1 VQTQLC
7 EFCLK
12 SGMLCNKC
20 QEKVSTGIVDDL
32 YMKVAQY
39 LLKVENRNPSL
50 QKAILERV
58 IDVGGFLVLVVG
70 RGDRLKFMGEDRRLP
85 RDIGDQFNR
94 RVLIIEKG
102 LNDRGFLEDLF
113 TGQHVVTIN
122 IIWLP
127 DGTTETRVVLQGGGA
142 RRLSQKRINALTRIA
157 KGVRNMDLMVEYVY

>member
-1 VQTQLC
+1 
-7 EFCLK
+7 
-12 SGMLCNKC
+12 MLCNKC
-20 QEKVSTGIVDDL
+20 QEKVSTGVVNDL

-50 QKAILERV
+50 QKARLERV

-70 RGDRLKFMGEDRRLP
+70 HGDRNKFIGEDRRLL
-85 RDIGDQFNR
+85 RDIGDEFNR
-94 RVLIIEKG
+94 RVLIIEEG

-113 TGQHVVTIN
+113 TGQHIVTIN

-127 DGTTETRVVLQGGGA
+127 DGTTETRVVLQGRRA

-157 KGVRNMDLMVEYVY
+157 KGVRDMDLRVEYVY

>member
-1 VQTQLC
+1 
-7 EFCLK
+7 
-12 SGMLCNKC
+12 
-20 QEKVSTGIVDDL
+20 
-32 YMKVAQY
+32 MKVAQY

-50 QKAILERV
+50 QKARLERV

-70 RGDRLKFMGEDRRLP
+70 RGDRLKFIGEDRRLP
-85 RDIGDQFNR
+85 RYIGDQFNR

-113 TGQHVVTIN
+113 TGQHIVTIN

-127 DGTTETRVVLQGGGA
+127 YGTTETRVVLQGRGA

-157 KGVRNMDLMVEYVY
+157 KGVRDMDLRVEYVY